1 MPHPPPPPLSIL
13 DLAPVVAGGTP
24 AEALRNTVD
33 LAQRAEQLGYR
44 RYWLAEHHFAAGV
57 AASATAVLIGQVAA
71 ATSRIRVGS
80 GAVQLGHQ
88 TAVAVVEQFGTL
100 DALYPGRIDLGLGR
114 SGQRRSEA
122 AKLAG
127 AQPAAARPTD
137 AQPAAARTVDGLLIP
152 PPFSFASLLAS
163 PRFAA
168 QAAVLQQPGAQS
180 PDYGA
185 QVGDILALLAGTFRA
200 DGIDLHAVPGEG
212 ADVEIWILGSSGG
225 QSAEV
230 AGERGLPFVANYHV
244 SPAAVL
250 EAVEAYRAAF
260 RPSSLLDRPYVMVSA
275 DVVAAA
281 DDKTARE
288 LASPY
293 GLWVR
298 SIRTGQGAM
307 AFPSPAQA
315 AAHNWTAE
323 DRDLVADR
331 VDTQFVGAAETVAG
345 KLRVLRDAT
354 GADELLVTTI
364 THDHADRVR
373 SYELLARYWAGTR

>member
-1 MPHPPPPPLSIL
+1 
-13 DLAPVVAGGTP
+13 
-24 AEALRNTVD
+24 
-33 LAQRAEQLGYR
+33 
-44 RYWLAEHHFAAGV
+44 V
-57 AASATAVLIGQVAA
+57 AASATAVLIGLVAA

-100 DALYPGRIDLGLGR
+100 DALHPGRIDLGLGR

-122 AKLAG
+122 AKLA
-127 AQPAAARPTD
+127 ATPPAAAPQTPARPAAAPHT
-137 AQPAAARTVDGLLIP
+137 PARPAARTVHGLLIP

-180 PDYGA
+180 PDYDA

-200 DGIDLHAVPGEG
+200 GGIDLHVVPGEG
-212 ADVEIWILGSSGG
+212 ADVEVWILGSSGG

-230 AGERGLPFVANYHV
+230 AGERGLPFAANYHV
-244 SPAAVL
+244 SPATVV

-260 RPSSLLDRPYVMVSA
+260 RPSSRLDRPYVMVSA
-275 DVVAAA
+275 DVVVAA
-281 DDKTARE
+281 DDQTARE

-315 AAHNWTAE
+315 AAHQWTAE
-323 DRDLVADR
+323 DRELVADR

-345 KLRVLRDAT
+345 RLRVLRDAT

-373 SYELLARYWAGTR
+373 SFELLAKEWGVA